1 MNTRTL
7 SFCFE
12 VMMGVI
18 LNAVPLQV
26 RNEIEW
32 EILKKCYL
40 HDVLKREC
48 WDSMKV
54 KGKAIK
60 VKWIRNKY

>member
-1 MNTRTL
+1 MSMNSRMVL
-7 SFCFE
+7 K
-12 VMMGVI
+12 GVI
-18 LNAVPLQV
+18 LNGVPPQV
-26 RNEIEW
+26 RKQIEL

-60 VKWIRNKY
+60 VKWSHLEVPIMI

>member
-1 MNTRTL
+1 
-7 SFCFE
+7 
-12 VMMGVI
+12 MGVI
-18 LNAVPLQV
+18 LNTVPLQV

-60 VKWIRNKY
+60 VKWIRNKH

>member
-1 MNTRTL
+1 MEL
-7 SFCFE
+7 
-12 VMMGVI
+12 
-18 LNAVPLQV
+18 
-26 RNEIEW
+26 

-40 HDVLKREC
+40 RDVLKREC

-60 VKWIRNKY
+60 VKWSRSKVFIMI